1 MRKTKEIFKNYAF
14 KCDVK
19 NNLIFLCLLLVFL
32 LIRFYSIDTPGP
44 AGDEIYV
51 PYVALQAKLQVPS
64 LHPPFVKVFGY
75 KLPLGISPQSGGFP
89 IYPQFIL
96 LHLTEH
102 PFSHRIL
109 SVLYAGISV
118 IFFYAFIRSFLNKKV
133 ALLSVLMLTFMP
145 SHIFYSR
152 TDPYFILRLTILS
165 FMLHAFHK
173 WYLNKDWKYF
183 YAGCL
188 ATGLG
193 LNTRLEMVMYVI
205 AFPIYLIFFNREL
218 LKDLAITIK
227 KDLVKAKRG
236 LVVFLFGG
244 MFFILFNILSPRL
257 ILNFFRGESVLKEK
271 NFFSAYL
278 TNLVGRINHVKDY
291 FNRGNPFGEI
301 QGTFFTPVPFYIF
314 LLFLSLVTSLIIV
327 KRLRGRLD
335 KRIEFLIVMPILI
348 LLQSAPSTSQGPFHN
363 LIILP
368 LLVFVLSYGMSLIPR
383 LLSLFP
389 ALLMVILYINIDIK
403 YYEGLKAGRENP
415 LWSSAVFDLVGY
427 LERGGVKRV
436 LACDWGISRLIF
448 YVSKGKIDTEEIF
461 GYEETANSFLNKLR
475 EYKGNDNHYI
485 FYCKGSTLN
494 RIDAFRN
501 FIRQEKIPYS
511 EMFISNKHGEPI
523 YAVYRLKG
531 EK

>member
-1 MRKTKEIFKNYAF
+1 
-14 KCDVK
+14 
-19 NNLIFLCLLLVFL
+19 
-32 LIRFYSIDTPGP
+32 
-44 AGDEIYV
+44 
-51 PYVALQAKLQVPS
+51 
-64 LHPPFVKVFGY
+64 
-75 KLPLGISPQSGGFP
+75 
-89 IYPQFIL
+89 
-96 LHLTEH
+96 
-102 PFSHRIL
+102 
-109 SVLYAGISV
+109 
-118 IFFYAFIRSFLNKKV
+118 
-133 ALLSVLMLTFMP
+133 
-145 SHIFYSR
+145 
-152 TDPYFILRLTILS
+152 
-165 FMLHAFHK
+165 MLHAFHK

-193 LNTRLEMVMYVI
+193 LSTRLEMVMYVI

-327 KRLRGRLD
+327 KRLRGRPD